1 MINCSGVIYLPKEKQ
16 QFFDHVVIWKMKVY
30 MFPAFFKWLDWNTE
44 KEINFVQAT
53 FYASVS
59 QDPVFGFKDI
69 RSEKAPS
76 NKTPVLTKSM
86 NMDTLVVCRSK
97 VGGNLKLK
105 GGPGTSYDT
114 MLERYAV
121 ILQRY
126 IRYFFS
132 FGSTLL

>member
-1 MINCSGVIYLPKEKQ
+1 
-16 QFFDHVVIWKMKVY
+16 MKVY

-44 KEINFVQAT
+44 TEINFVKAT

-76 NKTPVLTKSM
+76 NKTPVL
-86 NMDTLVVCRSK
+86 K

-105 GGPGTSYDT
+105 GGAGTSYDT

-121 ILQRY
+121 IFQRY
-126 IRYFFS
+126 IWYFFS

>member
-1 MINCSGVIYLPKEKQ
+1 
-16 QFFDHVVIWKMKVY
+16 
-30 MFPAFFKWLDWNTE
+30 
-44 KEINFVQAT
+44 
-53 FYASVS
+53 
-59 QDPVFGFKDI
+59 
-69 RSEKAPS
+69 
-76 NKTPVLTKSM
+76 M
-86 NMDTLVVCRSK
+86 NMDTLVVGRSK

>member
-1 MINCSGVIYLPKEKQ
+1 
-16 QFFDHVVIWKMKVY
+16 MKVY

-44 KEINFVQAT
+44 REINFAKAT

-59 QDPVFGFKDI
+59 QDTVFGFKDI

-76 NKTPVLTKSM
+76 NKTPVL
-86 NMDTLVVCRSK
+86 K

-105 GGPGTSYDT
+105 GGAGTSYDT

-121 ILQRY
+121 IFQRY